1 MYQVSSFNFFLI
13 VHRRG
18 GSNIKSIAS
27 ETSSKIQM
35 TQKEDMASVAT
46 SERVV
51 TVTGTLQACTSCIC
65 KVLDAMAVQ
74 QEVSQY
80 SNMTTSYRKS
90 TAGSQGGQASTVPSP
105 VISPRFRAHTTEPLI
120 GPPAYSLEGF
130 ADLNISPAMSTR
142 MGSLGQQHTIH
153 QLSAGYGQHVQPGQY
168 TPVPSQAAYARGG
181 SVMGDRNFPGGER
194 SRLGRADNMYMPTG
208 PSTSL
213 MVSTFGVNQ
222 AQMHS
227 SLAMANATMSMQVRS
242 SPDIALIPRVRLMS
256 RLTLML
262 PFDFAQVGVPE
273 TMIGAILGRGGS
285 GINDLQINSGAR
297 IEVSQRGTFQPGT
310 NNRIITMTGTEQT
323 CATASF
329 LINQRLSRPGVGTPH
344 R

>member
-1 MYQVSSFNFFLI
+1 
-13 VHRRG
+13 
-18 GSNIKSIAS
+18 
-27 ETSSKIQM
+27 
-35 TQKEDMASVAT
+35 MASVAT

-227 SLAMANATMSMQVRS
+227 SLAMANATMSMQV
-242 SPDIALIPRVRLMS
+242 
-256 RLTLML
+256 
-262 PFDFAQVGVPE
+262 GVPE